1 MVLIVFAGI
10 AEFEPALM
18 HERTSTAEL
27 QRGGTVCASVDRWA
41 LSAEQLVLGRR
52 LVRSRGKAH
61 DVAKMRR
68 PGPLLCPLQRTAR
81 DLAPLQEF
89 PQPSLN
95 PQR

>member
-27 QRGGTVCASVDRWA
+27 QRGGTVCTSVDRWA

-52 LVRSRGKAH
+52 LVEEQRKRRTMLPRCGGRVPSYVPCSGRRAISRRSRN
-61 DVAKMRR
+61 
-68 PGPLLCPLQRTAR
+68 PISLL
-81 DLAPLQEF
+81 
-89 PQPSLN
+89 
-95 PQR
+95 